1 MCVIYMMSEDTKA
14 IKDHGRLLLYRK
26 EEKIASQPI
35 SRISSV
41 VVTKQAHITMPLVYA
56 LLEEGVPI
64 SYMDFRGRVLGVL
77 GGERISLERLF
88 RQKEVFESPKEQ
100 VRLVREI
107 VCRKI
112 GSQRRLLKE
121 YSYRE
126 RELQA
131 MAALGRLT
139 AYAHKAEYLMDIEEL
154 RGMEGAAS
162 RVYFAAFPCL
172 LDEKLWRWE
181 GRAQHPAHDA
191 VNALLNYGY
200 AFLEKE
206 VRIALAGSGLDAR
219 LGFFH
224 ANNGR
229 KDSLVYDMME
239 PYRHDVLDRL
249 VLKLLRGGSFAPD
262 DFSITAE
269 ECRLSSAAKKIWAAH
284 YENYME
290 KPRARYDGCSAREMI
305 RREMEAFGAHILR
318 KKKEG
323 DEV

>member
-112 GSQRRLLKE
+112 KSQRKVLKE
-121 YSYRE
+121 YSYYE
-126 RELQA
+126 RELQS
-131 MAALGRLT
+131 MAAIGRL
-139 AYAHKAEYLMDIEEL
+139 AACAHKAKHLMDIEVL

-162 RVYFAAFPCL
+162 RVYFSAFSCL
-172 LDEKLWRWE
+172 LDEKIWRWE

-206 VRIALAGSGLDAR
+206 VRLALAGSGLDAR

-224 ANNGR
+224 GNNGR

-249 VLKLLRGGSFAPD
+249 VLKLLRGGSFVPD
-262 DFSITAE
+262 DFSVTGE
-269 ECRLSSAAKKIWAAH
+269 ECRLSPAAKKIWAAH

>member
-112 GSQRRLLKE
+112 KSQRKVLKE
-121 YSYRE
+121 YSYYE
-126 RELQA
+126 RELQS
-131 MAALGRLT
+131 MAAIGRL
-139 AYAHKAEYLMDIEEL
+139 AACAHKAKHLMDIEVL

-162 RVYFAAFPCL
+162 RVYFSAFSCL
-172 LDEKLWRWE
+172 LDEKIWRWE

-206 VRIALAGSGLDAR
+206 VRLALAGSGLDAR

-249 VLKLLRGGSFAPD
+249 VLKLLRGGSFVPD
-262 DFSITAE
+262 DFSVTGE
-269 ECRLSSAAKKIWAAH
+269 ECRLSPAAKKIWAAH
-284 YENYME
+284 YENYTE

>member
-112 GSQRRLLKE
+112 KSQRKVLKE
-121 YSYRE
+121 YSYYE
-126 RELQA
+126 RELQS
-131 MAALGRLT
+131 MAAIGRL
-139 AYAHKAEYLMDIEEL
+139 AACAHKAKHLMDIEVL

-162 RVYFAAFPCL
+162 RVYFSAFSCL
-172 LDEKLWRWE
+172 LDEKIWRWE

-206 VRIALAGSGLDAR
+206 VRLALAGSGLDAR

-249 VLKLLRGGSFAPD
+249 VLKLLRGGSFVPD
-262 DFSITAE
+262 DFSVTGE
-269 ECRLSSAAKKIWAAH
+269 ECRLSPAAKKIWAAH

>member
-1 MCVIYMMSEDTKA
+1 MCVIYMMSAETRA
-14 IKDHGRLLLYRK
+14 TRDHGRLLLYCK
-26 EEKIASQPI
+26 GEKIASEPI
-35 SRISSV
+35 RCLSGV

-56 LLEEGVPI
+56 LLEEGIPI

-77 GGERISLERLF
+77 GGERISLEHLF
-88 RQKEVFESPKEQ
+88 RQKEVMERPKEQ
-100 VRLVREI
+100 IRLVREI

>member
-56 LLEEGVPI
+56 LLEEGIPI

-77 GGERISLERLF
+77 GGERISLEHLF
-88 RQKEVFESPKEQ
+88 RQKEVMERPKEQ
-100 VRLVREI
+100 IRLVREI

-206 VRIALAGSGLDAR
+206 VRIALAGSGLDGR

>member
-77 GGERISLERLF
+77 GGERISLEHLF
-88 RQKEVFESPKEQ
+88 RQKEVMERPKEQ
-100 VRLVREI
+100 IRLVREI

-290 KPRARYDGCSAREMI
+290 KPRARYDGLSPREMI

>member
-112 GSQRRLLKE
+112 KSQRKVLKE
-121 YSYRE
+121 YSYYE
-126 RELQA
+126 RELQS
-131 MAALGRLT
+131 MAAIGRL
-139 AYAHKAEYLMDIEEL
+139 AACAHKAKHLMDIEVL

-162 RVYFAAFPCL
+162 RVYFSAFSCL
-172 LDEKLWRWE
+172 LDEKIWRWE

-206 VRIALAGSGLDAR
+206 VRLALAGSGLDAR

-224 ANNGR
+224 VNNGR

-249 VLKLLRGGSFAPD
+249 VLKLLRGGSFVPD
-262 DFSITAE
+262 DFSVTGE
-269 ECRLSSAAKKIWAAH
+269 ECRLSPAAKKIWAAH

>member
-56 LLEEGVPI
+56 LLEEGIPI

-77 GGERISLERLF
+77 GGERISLEHLF
-88 RQKEVFESPKEQ
+88 RQKEVMERPKEQ
-100 VRLVREI
+100 IRLVREI

>member
-1 MCVIYMMSEDTKA
+1 M
-14 IKDHGRLLLYRK
+14 
-26 EEKIASQPI
+26 
-35 SRISSV
+35 
-41 VVTKQAHITMPLVYA
+41 
-56 LLEEGVPI
+56 
-64 SYMDFRGRVLGVL
+64 
-77 GGERISLERLF
+77 
-88 RQKEVFESPKEQ
+88 
-100 VRLVREI
+100 REI

-112 GSQRRLLKE
+112 KSQRKVLKE
-121 YSYRE
+121 YSYYE
-126 RELQA
+126 RELQS
-131 MAALGRLT
+131 MAAIGRL
-139 AYAHKAEYLMDIEEL
+139 AACAHKAKHLMDIEVL

-162 RVYFAAFPCL
+162 RVYFSAFSCL
-172 LDEKLWRWE
+172 LDEKIWRWE

-206 VRIALAGSGLDAR
+206 VRLALAGSGLDAR

-249 VLKLLRGGSFAPD
+249 VLKLLRGGSFVPD
-262 DFSITAE
+262 DFSVTGE
-269 ECRLSSAAKKIWAAH
+269 ECRLSPAAKKIWAAH

>member
-56 LLEEGVPI
+56 LLEEGIPI

-77 GGERISLERLF
+77 GGERISLEHLF
-88 RQKEVFESPKEQ
+88 RQKEVMERPKEQ
-100 VRLVREI
+100 IRLVREI

-139 AYAHKAEYLMDIEEL
+139 AYAHKAEYLMDIEEF

>member
-56 LLEEGVPI
+56 LLEEGIPI
-64 SYMDFRGRVLGVL
+64 SYMDFRGRILGVL
-77 GGERISLERLF
+77 GGERISLEHLF
-88 RQKEVFESPKEQ
+88 RQKEVMERPKEQ
-100 VRLVREI
+100 IRLVREI

-131 MAALGRLT
+131 MAAIGRLT

-191 VNALLNYGY
+191 VNARSLARG
-200 AFLEKE
+200 E
-206 VRIALAGSGLDAR
+206 VSGR
-219 LGFFH
+219 QGVPH
-224 ANNGR
+224 PIQCV
-229 KDSLVYDMME
+229 SL
-239 PYRHDVLDRL
+239 
-249 VLKLLRGGSFAPD
+249 
-262 DFSITAE
+262 
-269 ECRLSSAAKKIWAAH
+269 
-284 YENYME
+284 
-290 KPRARYDGCSAREMI
+290 
-305 RREMEAFGAHILR
+305 
-318 KKKEG
+318 
-323 DEV
+323 

>member
-56 LLEEGVPI
+56 LLEEGIPI

-77 GGERISLERLF
+77 GGERISLEHLF
-88 RQKEVFESPKEQ
+88 RQKEVMERPKEQ
-100 VRLVREI
+100 IRLVREI

-323 DEV
+323 GDV

>member
-56 LLEEGVPI
+56 LLEEGIPI

-77 GGERISLERLF
+77 GGERISLEHLF
-88 RQKEVFESPKEQ
+88 RQKEVMERPKEQ
-100 VRLVREI
+100 IRLVREI

-131 MAALGRLT
+131 MAAIGRLT

-154 RGMEGAAS
+154 RDVRGLLCANLEGGE
-162 RVYFAAFPCL
+162 
-172 LDEKLWRWE
+172 DEGG
-181 GRAQHPAHDA
+181 GRDLHCGIA
-191 VNALLNYGY
+191 V
-200 AFLEKE
+200 
-206 VRIALAGSGLDAR
+206 
-219 LGFFH
+219 
-224 ANNGR
+224 
-229 KDSLVYDMME
+229 
-239 PYRHDVLDRL
+239 
-249 VLKLLRGGSFAPD
+249 
-262 DFSITAE
+262 
-269 ECRLSSAAKKIWAAH
+269 
-284 YENYME
+284 
-290 KPRARYDGCSAREMI
+290 REI
-305 RREMEAFGAHILR
+305 
-318 KKKEG
+318 
-323 DEV
+323 

>member
-56 LLEEGVPI
+56 LLEEGIPI

-77 GGERISLERLF
+77 GGERISLEHLF
-88 RQKEVFESPKEQ
+88 RQKEVMERPKEQ
-100 VRLVREI
+100 IRLVREI

-154 RGMEGAAS
+154 RDVRGLLCANLEGGE
-162 RVYFAAFPCL
+162 
-172 LDEKLWRWE
+172 DEG
-181 GRAQHPAHDA
+181 GRRDLHC
-191 VNALLNYGY
+191 G
-200 AFLEKE
+200 
-206 VRIALAGSGLDAR
+206 IA
-219 LGFFH
+219 
-224 ANNGR
+224 
-229 KDSLVYDMME
+229 
-239 PYRHDVLDRL
+239 
-249 VLKLLRGGSFAPD
+249 
-262 DFSITAE
+262 
-269 ECRLSSAAKKIWAAH
+269 
-284 YENYME
+284 
-290 KPRARYDGCSAREMI
+290 AREMRHT
-305 RREMEAFGAHILR
+305 RRGVHKNADKI
-318 KKKEG
+318 KC
-323 DEV
+323 

>member
-26 EEKIASQPI
+26 NEKIASQPI

-41 VVTKQAHITMPLVYA
+41 VVTKQAHMTMPLVYA
-56 LLEEGVPI
+56 LMEEGVPI

-77 GGERISLERLF
+77 GGERVSLAHLF
-88 RQKEVFESPKEQ
+88 RQKEVFESPEEQ

-112 GSQRRLLKE
+112 KSQRKVLKE

-126 RELQA
+126 QELQS
-131 MAALGRLT
+131 MAAIGRL
-139 AYAHKAEYLMDIEEL
+139 AACAHKAKYLMDIEVL

-162 RVYFAAFPCL
+162 RVYFSAFPCL
-172 LDEKLWRWE
+172 LDERLWQWK

-200 AFLEKE
+200 AFLEKD
-206 VRIALAGSGLDAR
+206 VRIALAGSGLDVR

-229 KDSLVYDMME
+229 KESLVYDMME
-239 PYRHDVLDRL
+239 SYRHDVLDRL
-249 VLKLLRGGSFAPD
+249 VLKLLRSGSFTPN
-262 DFSITAE
+262 DFFMTGE
-269 ECRLSSAAKKIWAAH
+269 ECRLSPAAKKIWAAH

-290 KPRARYDGCSAREMI
+290 KPTSRYDGLSPREMI
-305 RREMEAFGAHILR
+305 RREIKSFGARILR
-318 KKKEG
+318 KR
-323 DEV
+323 

>member
-112 GSQRRLLKE
+112 KSQRKVLKE
-121 YSYRE
+121 YSYYE
-126 RELQA
+126 RELQS
-131 MAALGRLT
+131 MAAIGRL
-139 AYAHKAEYLMDIEEL
+139 AACAHKAKHLMDIEVL

-162 RVYFAAFPCL
+162 RVYFSAFSCL
-172 LDEKLWRWE
+172 LDEKIWRWE

-206 VRIALAGSGLDAR
+206 VRLALAGSGLDAR

-249 VLKLLRGGSFAPD
+249 VLKLLRGGSFVPD
-262 DFSITAE
+262 DFSVTGE
-269 ECRLSSAAKKIWAAH
+269 ECRLSPAAKKIWAAH

-318 KKKEG
+318 KKKGG

>member
-1 MCVIYMMSEDTKA
+1 MMSEDTKA

-112 GSQRRLLKE
+112 KSQRKVLKE
-121 YSYRE
+121 YSYYE
-126 RELQA
+126 RELQS
-131 MAALGRLT
+131 MAAIGRL
-139 AYAHKAEYLMDIEEL
+139 AACAHKAKHLMDIEVL

-162 RVYFAAFPCL
+162 RVYFSAFSCL
-172 LDEKLWRWE
+172 LDEKIWRWE

-206 VRIALAGSGLDAR
+206 VRLALAGSGLDAR

-249 VLKLLRGGSFAPD
+249 VLKLLRGGSFVPD
-262 DFSITAE
+262 DFSVTGE
-269 ECRLSSAAKKIWAAH
+269 ECRLSPAAKKIWAAH